1 MQAGRH
7 FVHERVAEA
16 YVEKLSERA
25 RQLKVVDPF
34 KDETAAIGPLVNLKQ
49 LERIETIVQAS
60 IDQGAKRVTGGR
72 GEGLF
77 YHPTVLSGV
86 TVDMPAFS
94 EELFAPVAPVITFSS
109 EDELV
114 ELIAE
119 SPYGLAAAIQSASV
133 SRAMHL
139 ARRIKA
145 GMIHINDQT
154 VNNEFHVPFGGV
166 GDSGNSGRFG
176 GPANLEMFTELQWIS
191 VMDSPI
197 QYPF

>member
-7 FVHERVAEA
+7 FVHEHVVDA

-25 RQLKVVDPF
+25 RQLKVADPF

-86 TVDMPAFS
+86 TVNMPAF
-94 EELFAPVAPVITFSS
+94 
-109 EDELV
+109 
-114 ELIAE
+114 
-119 SPYGLAAAIQSASV
+119 
-133 SRAMHL
+133 
-139 ARRIKA
+139 ARCR
-145 GMIHINDQT
+145 
-154 VNNEFHVPFGGV
+154 
-166 GDSGNSGRFG
+166 R
-176 GPANLEMFTELQWIS
+176 
-191 VMDSPI
+191 
-197 QYPF
+197 